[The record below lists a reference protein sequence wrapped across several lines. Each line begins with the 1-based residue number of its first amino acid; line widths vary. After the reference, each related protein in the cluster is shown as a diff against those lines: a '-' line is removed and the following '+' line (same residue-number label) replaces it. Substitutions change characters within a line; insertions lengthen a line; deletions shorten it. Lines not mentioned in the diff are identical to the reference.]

1 MKVRKTFIGFDA
13 QTSSLLKK
21 TRNFFLS
28 ALLVLSNMA
37 SSDAYA
43 IEGGEERL
51 QAKLVV
57 PLAITTAPGK
67 TSTCSGVALTSKIVA
82 TAAHCVFDRNE
93 KISSSIKV
101 GNPGSSYKFT
111 EANLQTWSPA
121 TEVIVH
127 PSFSSARPP
136 GDNFD
141 IAFLKLT
148 NELTNVT
155 HIEVMQKSDIS
166 TISRGQYNLRVFGYG
181 QTDMNRNWPEF
192 PRELS
197 GTLKRNYNENE
208 FLFESNSG
216 RICGGDSGGP
226 VYFHE
231 DNKYILIGLV
241 SRSGDGDPC
250 GTYDFVSTIVSPY
263 LYLAEALGY
272 TLKSQNIDQI
282 ENYNSTLIETYDL
295 YYEIQDKYSSLPV
308 QLRKLHIRNNI
319 WNNFKAIAKR
329 LQSVEEQSFDENSE
343 SEVIDEAIEILVQ
356 IQDEIFQFSERWD
369 AKFANKYCINS
380 KMLFQ
385 SIMRNGKCQKGFKSL
400 Q

>member
-1 MKVRKTFIGFDA
+1 M
-13 QTSSLLKK
+13 
-21 TRNFFLS
+21 
-28 ALLVLSNMA
+28 
-37 SSDAYA
+37 
-43 IEGGEERL
+43 
-51 QAKLVV
+51 
-57 PLAITTAPGK
+57 
-67 TSTCSGVALTSKIVA
+67 
-82 TAAHCVFDRNE
+82 
-93 KISSSIKV
+93 
-101 GNPGSSYKFT
+101 
-111 EANLQTWSPA
+111 
-121 TEVIVH
+121 
-127 PSFSSARPP
+127 
-136 GDNFD
+136 
-141 IAFLKLT
+141 
-148 NELTNVT
+148 
-155 HIEVMQKSDIS
+155 
-166 TISRGQYNLRVFGYG
+166 
-181 QTDMNRNWPEF
+181 
-192 PRELS
+192 
-197 GTLKRNYNENE
+197 
-208 FLFESNSG
+208 
-216 RICGGDSGGP
+216 
-226 VYFHE
+226 
-231 DNKYILIGLV
+231 

-272 TLKSQNIDQI
+272 TLKSQNINQI

-329 LQSVEEQSFDENSE
+329 LQSVEEQSFDDNSE